1 MATGYLNNKFF
12 DIQLVLLNNEISIDS
27 KEIKMRGKSMVS
39 HHRVIAHVGLHITPL
54 SSNNESISHHYYEKI
69 QPICF

>member
-12 DIQLVLLNNEISIDS
+12 DIQLVLLNEISIDS

-54 SSNNESISHHYYEKI
+54 SSNNENTSHHYYEKL